1 MVANA
6 GKVFYPTSAD
16 QHHGML
22 LQVMPNAGNI
32 GSHFDSVGKP
42 DSRNL
47 SQRGV
52 RLLGRRR
59 IDTGANPSF
68 LRTTL

>member
-6 GKVFYPTSAD
+6 GEILYTTSSD

-22 LQVMPNAGNI
+22 LQVMANAGNI
-32 GSHFDSVGKP
+32 GSHFDPVGEP
-42 DSRNL
+42 DARDL
-47 SQRGV
+47 SQCRV
-52 RLLGRRR
+52 RLLGRRCV
-59 IDTGANPSF
+59 DTRANPSF